1 MQKKIV
7 ISPGGARVRRS
18 VAPRS
23 ARTATTVAIGTA
35 RASASRARWR
45 FSVACAATW
54 RSIRAMRRPNNDT
67 GSARNQFAEG
77 AAHGLIET
85 VLPLT
90 VLPLVDSGPCCI
102 MGLARS
108 QSPVNGVP
116 TKWFTPVHWPH
127 RITGT
132 GLFQVQHHSCTAHKG
147 AGYAESPKRREAS
160 RKERLSCRFPDDIR
174 AQLRLLDNTLDFPR
188 RSAILFRDFGEGCR
202 RYQEDQRGEM
212 DLCVGAGIAFRA
224 LGSGKS
230 TTR

>member
-1 MQKKIV
+1 
-7 ISPGGARVRRS
+7 
-18 VAPRS
+18 
-23 ARTATTVAIGTA
+23 
-35 RASASRARWR
+35 
-45 FSVACAATW
+45 
-54 RSIRAMRRPNNDT
+54 MRRPNNDT

-116 TKWFTPVHWPH
+116 TRWFTPVHWLH

-132 GLFQVQHHSCTAHKG
+132 GPFQVQHHSCTAHKG

-160 RKERLSCRFPDDIR
+160 RKERLSCHFPDDIR

-188 RSAILFRDFGEGCR
+188 RSAILFRDFGKGCR

-212 DLCVGAGIAFRA
+212 DPCAGAGIAFRT